1 MSPAPAG
8 YASGAMGGFMQ
19 KLQRFARSPQGRR
32 AVDEAKRLARD
43 PRRRRQL
50 DELRGRLT
58 GGRGKRPPAGR

>member
-1 MSPAPAG
+1 
-8 YASGAMGGFMQ
+8 MGGFMH